1 MHELSRPD
9 DRSPD
14 TGGSGLSVGQILQK
28 ARLAQGRSLEESAA
42 ELKIKSRYLA
52 ALEDGR
58 YGDMPPPAFSAG
70 FVRSYAALFGLDG
83 QALAQS
89 FRREAGAVNE
99 QSHLH
104 FPEPLADSR
113 LPGRA
118 VLLAG
123 SAGMLAIYFGWIA
136 DFGTISMAESQVDP
150 VPHHLTAHLTD
161 IAADGKIGSGPAE
174 DAAMLNQAQKSN
186 SDAQDAQD
194 TQISKVIAS
203 AVTKSVPAGEAA
215 GRSLTADQSR
225 TPADPNSE
233 PNAVRAL
240 VANLDAGS
248 SDAVSGDDGAASKD
262 GRLVLQARSDAWLY
276 IVDEAN
282 REVWNGVLRTGERW
296 SPPSGRSGLRLMTS
310 NAGALR
316 ILVDGEELS
325 ALGKSGDVVRDV
337 SLNPD
342 RLKKREKL
350 ALR

>member
-1 MHELSRPD
+1 MTDERQSKMHELSQAD

-14 TGGSGLSVGQILQK
+14 TGGSDLSVGHILQK

-70 FVRSYAALFGLDG
+70 FVRSYAVLFGLDG

-104 FPEPLADSR
+104 FPEPVADSR

-161 IAADGKIGSGPAE
+161 RAADGKAVAAGLAV
-174 DAAMLNQAQKSN
+174 DAALLDQAQKSN
-186 SDAQDAQD
+186 PEAPGDQVSQ
-194 TQISKVIAS
+194 VIAS

-215 GRSLTADQSR
+215 GGSSSAEQSR
-225 TPADPNSE
+225 ISGDAKPE
-233 PNAVRAL
+233 PTVESASP
-240 VANLDAGS
+240 DAG
-248 SDAVSGDDGAASKD
+248 SGDDGAALLGS
-262 GRLVLQARSDAWLY
+262 RLVLQARSDAWLY
-276 IVDEAN
+276 IVDDAN

-325 ALGKSGDVVRDV
+325 ALGKAGDVVRDV